1 VTIMFEVPGPPVG
14 KGRPRMTRTG
24 HCYTPTK
31 TAQYE
36 SKIAWCFQQAAP
48 DHVPIKTAITLHVV
62 AYMPIPA
69 SWSRKKA
76 KAAEEGEI
84 RPTVKPDLDNILKTL
99 DALNGVAWKDDAQ
112 IVTAQVSKA
121 YGEIA
126 ALWIT
131 IYWDEQED
139 A

>member
-1 VTIMFEVPGPPVG
+1 MTIMFEVPGPPVG

-48 DHVPIKTAITLHVV
+48 DHKPI
-62 AYMPIPA
+62 
-69 SWSRKKA
+69 
-76 KAAEEGEI
+76 EGEVSVI
-84 RPTVKPDLDNILKTL
+84 VSAWYDVPKSWPARKRSAALAGLFRPTTKPDVDNILKML

-112 IVTAQVSKA
+112 ITTAQVSKA
-121 YGEIA
+121 YGEGA
-126 ALWIT
+126 ALWVT